1 MDTNRINHERDLDR
15 FQLYQYYNM
24 NSIPIQLAT
33 THTIHQAQ
41 GLTLD

>member
-1 MDTNRINHERDLDR
+1 MDTNRIDSERDLDW

-33 THTIHQAQ
+33 NHTIHQSQ
-41 GLTLD
+41 ELTLD